1 MLGLITTPVRLV
13 GRAFDDLHA
22 LAQAAAAIPR
32 IEQRI
37 EDLRNEIKD
46 LPEHVDGL
54 RDAFEGSNR
63 EVHGVGERMEPLT
76 QEIRSLRT
84 EVGPKLDGM
93 EEQLGDVADV
103 VEPLEPAAERL
114 GRLAER
120 LPGGRGRH
128 QRG

>member
-1 MLGLITTPVRLV
+1 MLGFVTLPVRLM

-22 LAQAAAAIPR
+22 IAQAAAAVPG
-32 IEQRI
+32 IERRLAELRKEI
-37 EDLRNEIKD
+37 ED

-76 QEIRSLRT
+76 DEVRRLRT
-84 EVGPKLDGM
+84 DVSPKLDGM
-93 EEQLGDVADV
+93 QEELSDVADV

-114 GRLAER
+114 GRLADR
-120 LPGGRGRH
+120 LPGGGRRH
-128 QRG
+128 Q

>member
-1 MLGLITTPVRLV
+1 MLGFLTLPVRLV

-22 LAQAAAAIPR
+22 ISQAIAAVPR

-37 EDLRNEIKD
+37 EDLRLEICD

-63 EVHGVGERMEPLT
+63 EVHNVGERMEPLT
-76 QEIRSLRT
+76 EELRQLRT
-84 EVGPKLDGM
+84 EVGPKLGQLQD
-93 EEQLGDVADV
+93 ELGDVADV

-114 GRLAER
+114 GRLADR
-120 LPGGRGRH
+120 LPGGRK
-128 QRG
+128 